1 MNFVKENQNN
11 PINDSHEIL
20 NITYIQNITF
30 CRLIISV
37 LRDRRIHDHDHDH
50 GHDHA

>member
-11 PINDSHEIL
+11 PINDSREIL

-30 CRLIISV
+30 CRLIMSLDKVI
-37 LRDRRIHDHDHDH
+37 LRMDSNIHWKFE
-50 GHDHA
+50 